1 MTNPLFWLVLSLLF
15 VTISL
20 TIVLVV
26 AIPALLELA
35 RAARSA
41 EKLFDTLHREFPPTL
56 EAIRLTGIEISDLS
70 DEVSENVRA
79 AGNVVK
85 QVDQSLSTVRK
96 QARKA
101 HINTR
106 SVMAGLKTAWRTFA
120 NAPSPNA
127 PRPSIDRL
135 PPGRAEM
142 PIESSDASPQREPV
156 RLPTNESKRKSPPL
170 PSADSTHA
178 LLRERL
184 AARRIVGDGGPT
196 DDIQDLNERSERRLQ
211 DRSDVEEGPGAQ
223 DDGDLDWEDGSSSV
237 RPRWDMDRP

>member
-1 MTNPLFWLVLSLLF
+1 MTNPLFWLVVSLLF

-56 EAIRLTGIEISDLS
+56 EAIRLTGIELSDLS

-85 QVDQSLSTVRK
+85 QVDQSLSGMRK

-101 HINTR
+101 HVNTR
-106 SVMAGLKTAWRTFA
+106 SVMAGLKAAWRTFA

-127 PRPSIDRL
+127 PRPPIDRL
-135 PPGRAEM
+135 PPGRPET
-142 PIESSDASPQREPV
+142 PIDLSDVSSQREPI
-156 RLPTNESKRKSPPL
+156 RLPANEGKRKSPPA
-170 PSADSTHA
+170 PSTDSTQA

-184 AARRIVGDGGPT
+184 AARRMVGDGLPA
-196 DDIQDLNERSERRLQ
+196 DDLKDLSA
-211 DRSDVEEGPGAQ
+211 VEEVSEELDAGARN
-223 DDGDLDWEDGSSSV
+223 LEDVSSSAW
-237 RPRWDMDRP
+237 PRWDSERP